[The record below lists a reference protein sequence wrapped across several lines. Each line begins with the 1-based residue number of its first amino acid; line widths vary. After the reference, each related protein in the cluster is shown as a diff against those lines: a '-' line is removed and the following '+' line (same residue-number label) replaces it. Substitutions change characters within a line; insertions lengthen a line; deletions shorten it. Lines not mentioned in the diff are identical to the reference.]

1 MKNGNIRNFS
11 IIAHID
17 HGKSTLADRLLE
29 LTGAVSKRE
38 MKEQILDNMD
48 LERERGITIKLN
60 AVKLNYSY
68 EGENYVIN
76 LIDTPGH
83 VDFSYEVSRSL
94 AACEGAILVV
104 DAAQGIE
111 AQTLANLYLAME
123 QDLTII
129 PVINKID
136 LPNADIPRVK
146 KELEDFNRL
155 LKNDEKKVYDINSV
169 LEEARKNRQ
178 EQDKLESK
186 RKLKNTSYN
195 ILADLNQEELEKY
208 REEKKKK
215 IMTPEEEEFTDLI
228 NTIASKTLAG
238 EIDKATSINLLSDL
252 MATSVMDKVEDKS
265 SLGLEED
272 IEKEKQEKEELED
285 KEDSE
290 EEKDKTE
297 DLSLSKEKLEEI
309 AQKKDEIEKNTQ
321 KLTGAD
327 NDFYTRS
334 MDLSDEDFEMDD
346 EFKEKSLPLPLK
358 IFLILLVLACI
369 AAAVYFIWQT
379 YFK

>member
-1 MKNGNIRNFS
+1 MRRMDRYNEESNNRPNRYEKNQELYQDIATNQKYTNITDVTNANAFEINNSNRSYTSRESYQQMKKYQNV
-11 IIAHID
+11 
-17 HGKSTLADRLLE
+17 E
-29 LTGAVSKRE
+29 
-38 MKEQILDNMD
+38 
-48 LERERGITIKLN
+48 
-60 AVKLNYSY
+60 
-68 EGENYVIN
+68 
-76 LIDTPGH
+76 
-83 VDFSYEVSRSL
+83 
-94 AACEGAILVV
+94 
-104 DAAQGIE
+104 
-111 AQTLANLYLAME
+111 
-123 QDLTII
+123 
-129 PVINKID
+129 PV
-136 LPNADIPRVK
+136 PRVK

-272 IEKEKQEKEELED
+272 IEKEKQEKEELEE

-346 EFKEKSLPLPLK
+346 EFKDTGMPLILK
-358 IFLILLVLACI
+358 IIIVVLIITLI
-369 AAAVYFIWQT
+369 AVAAYFIYQRM
-379 YFK
+379 

>member
-1 MKNGNIRNFS
+1 MRRMDRYNEESNSRPNRYEKNQELYQDIATNQKYTNITDVTNANAFEINNSNRSYTSRESYQQMKKYQNV
-11 IIAHID
+11 
-17 HGKSTLADRLLE
+17 E
-29 LTGAVSKRE
+29 
-38 MKEQILDNMD
+38 
-48 LERERGITIKLN
+48 
-60 AVKLNYSY
+60 
-68 EGENYVIN
+68 
-76 LIDTPGH
+76 
-83 VDFSYEVSRSL
+83 
-94 AACEGAILVV
+94 
-104 DAAQGIE
+104 
-111 AQTLANLYLAME
+111 
-123 QDLTII
+123 
-129 PVINKID
+129 PV
-136 LPNADIPRVK
+136 PRVK

-309 AQKKDEIEKNTQ
+309 AQKKEEIEKNTQ

-346 EFKEKSLPLPLK
+346 EFKDTGMPLILK
-358 IFLILLVLACI
+358 IIIVVLII
-369 AAAVYFIWQT
+369 ALIAVAAYFIYQRM
-379 YFK
+379 

>member
-1 MKNGNIRNFS
+1 MRRMDRYNEESNNRPNRYEKNQELYQDIATNQKYTNITDVTNANAFEINNSNRSYTSRESYQQMKKYQNV
-11 IIAHID
+11 
-17 HGKSTLADRLLE
+17 E
-29 LTGAVSKRE
+29 
-38 MKEQILDNMD
+38 
-48 LERERGITIKLN
+48 
-60 AVKLNYSY
+60 
-68 EGENYVIN
+68 
-76 LIDTPGH
+76 
-83 VDFSYEVSRSL
+83 
-94 AACEGAILVV
+94 
-104 DAAQGIE
+104 
-111 AQTLANLYLAME
+111 
-123 QDLTII
+123 
-129 PVINKID
+129 PV
-136 LPNADIPRVK
+136 PRVK

-272 IEKEKQEKEELED
+272 IEKEKQEKEELEE

-346 EFKEKSLPLPLK
+346 EFKDTGMPLILK
-358 IFLILLVLACI
+358 IIIVVLII
-369 AAAVYFIWQT
+369 ALIAVAAYFIYQI
-379 YFK
+379 YQRM

>member
-1 MKNGNIRNFS
+1 MRRMDRYNEESNNRPNRYEKNQELYQDIATNQKYTNITDVTNANAFEINNSNRSYTSRESYQQMKKYQNV
-11 IIAHID
+11 
-17 HGKSTLADRLLE
+17 E
-29 LTGAVSKRE
+29 
-38 MKEQILDNMD
+38 
-48 LERERGITIKLN
+48 
-60 AVKLNYSY
+60 
-68 EGENYVIN
+68 
-76 LIDTPGH
+76 
-83 VDFSYEVSRSL
+83 
-94 AACEGAILVV
+94 
-104 DAAQGIE
+104 
-111 AQTLANLYLAME
+111 
-123 QDLTII
+123 
-129 PVINKID
+129 PVQ
-136 LPNADIPRVK
+136 RVK

-208 REEKKKK
+208 REEKKQK
-215 IMTPEEEEFTDLI
+215 IMSPEEEEFTDLI

-272 IEKEKQEKEELED
+272 VEKEKQEKEKQEKEEL
-285 KEDSE
+285 

-309 AQKKDEIEKNTQ
+309 AQKKEEIEKNTQ

-346 EFKEKSLPLPLK
+346 EFKDTGMPLILK
-358 IFLILLVLACI
+358 IIIVVLII
-369 AAAVYFIWQT
+369 ALIAVAAYFIYQRM
-379 YFK
+379 

>member
-1 MKNGNIRNFS
+1 MRRMDRYNEESNNRPNRYEKNKELYQDIATNQKYTNITDVTNANAFEINNSNRSYTSRESYQQMKKYQNV
-11 IIAHID
+11 
-17 HGKSTLADRLLE
+17 E
-29 LTGAVSKRE
+29 
-38 MKEQILDNMD
+38 
-48 LERERGITIKLN
+48 
-60 AVKLNYSY
+60 
-68 EGENYVIN
+68 
-76 LIDTPGH
+76 
-83 VDFSYEVSRSL
+83 
-94 AACEGAILVV
+94 
-104 DAAQGIE
+104 
-111 AQTLANLYLAME
+111 
-123 QDLTII
+123 
-129 PVINKID
+129 PV
-136 LPNADIPRVK
+136 PRVK

-195 ILADLNQEELEKY
+195 ILADLNKEELEKY

-272 IEKEKQEKEELED
+272 LEKEQKQKEQEENKEDIENKSKEEADE
-285 KEDSE
+285 
-290 EEKDKTE
+290 KTE

-309 AQKKDEIEKNTQ
+309 AKKKEELEKNTQ

-346 EFKEKSLPLPLK
+346 EFKDTGMPLILK
-358 IFLILLVLACI
+358 IIIVVLIIVLI
-369 AAAVYFIWQT
+369 AVAAYFIYQRM
-379 YFK
+379 

>member
-1 MKNGNIRNFS
+1 MRRMDRYNEESNNRPNRYEKNQELYQDIATNQKYTNITDVTNANAFEINNSNRSYTSRESYQQMKKYQNV
-11 IIAHID
+11 
-17 HGKSTLADRLLE
+17 E
-29 LTGAVSKRE
+29 
-38 MKEQILDNMD
+38 
-48 LERERGITIKLN
+48 
-60 AVKLNYSY
+60 
-68 EGENYVIN
+68 
-76 LIDTPGH
+76 
-83 VDFSYEVSRSL
+83 
-94 AACEGAILVV
+94 
-104 DAAQGIE
+104 
-111 AQTLANLYLAME
+111 
-123 QDLTII
+123 
-129 PVINKID
+129 PV
-136 LPNADIPRVK
+136 PRVK

-155 LKNDEKKVYDINSV
+155 LKNDKKKVYDINSV

-272 IEKEKQEKEELED
+272 IEKEKQEKEELEE

-346 EFKEKSLPLPLK
+346 EFKDTGMPLILK
-358 IFLILLVLACI
+358 IIIVVLIITLI
-369 AAAVYFIWQT
+369 AVAAYFIYQRM
-379 YFK
+379 

>member
-1 MKNGNIRNFS
+1 MRRMDRYNEESNNRPNRYEKNQELYQDIATNQKYTNITDVTNANAFEINNSNRSYTSRESYQQMKKYQNV
-11 IIAHID
+11 
-17 HGKSTLADRLLE
+17 E
-29 LTGAVSKRE
+29 
-38 MKEQILDNMD
+38 
-48 LERERGITIKLN
+48 
-60 AVKLNYSY
+60 
-68 EGENYVIN
+68 
-76 LIDTPGH
+76 
-83 VDFSYEVSRSL
+83 
-94 AACEGAILVV
+94 
-104 DAAQGIE
+104 
-111 AQTLANLYLAME
+111 
-123 QDLTII
+123 
-129 PVINKID
+129 PV
-136 LPNADIPRVK
+136 PRVK

-215 IMTPEEEEFTDLI
+215 IMTLEEEEFTDLI

-346 EFKEKSLPLPLK
+346 EFKDTGMPLILK
-358 IFLILLVLACI
+358 IIIVVLII
-369 AAAVYFIWQT
+369 ALIAVAAYFIYQRM
-379 YFK
+379 

>member
-1 MKNGNIRNFS
+1 MRRMDRYNEESNNRPNRYEKNQELYQDIATNQKYTNITDVTNANAFEINNSNRSYTSRESYQQMKKYQNV
-11 IIAHID
+11 
-17 HGKSTLADRLLE
+17 E
-29 LTGAVSKRE
+29 
-38 MKEQILDNMD
+38 
-48 LERERGITIKLN
+48 
-60 AVKLNYSY
+60 
-68 EGENYVIN
+68 
-76 LIDTPGH
+76 
-83 VDFSYEVSRSL
+83 
-94 AACEGAILVV
+94 
-104 DAAQGIE
+104 
-111 AQTLANLYLAME
+111 
-123 QDLTII
+123 
-129 PVINKID
+129 PV
-136 LPNADIPRVK
+136 PRVK

-272 IEKEKQEKEELED
+272 IEKEKQEKEELEE

-346 EFKEKSLPLPLK
+346 EFKDTGMPLILK
-358 IFLILLVLACI
+358 IIIVVLII
-369 AAAVYFIWQT
+369 ALIAVAAYFIYQRM
-379 YFK
+379 

>member
-1 MKNGNIRNFS
+1 MRRMDRYNEESNNRPNRYEKNKELYQDIATNQKYTNITDVTNANAFEINNSNRSYTSRESYQQMKKYQNV
-11 IIAHID
+11 
-17 HGKSTLADRLLE
+17 E
-29 LTGAVSKRE
+29 
-38 MKEQILDNMD
+38 
-48 LERERGITIKLN
+48 
-60 AVKLNYSY
+60 
-68 EGENYVIN
+68 
-76 LIDTPGH
+76 
-83 VDFSYEVSRSL
+83 
-94 AACEGAILVV
+94 
-104 DAAQGIE
+104 
-111 AQTLANLYLAME
+111 
-123 QDLTII
+123 
-129 PVINKID
+129 PV
-136 LPNADIPRVK
+136 PRVK

-195 ILADLNQEELEKY
+195 ILADLNKEELEKY

-272 IEKEKQEKEELED
+272 LEKEQKQKEEQEEN
-285 KEDSE
+285 KEDIENESKE
-290 EEKDKTE
+290 EADEKTE

-309 AQKKDEIEKNTQ
+309 AKKKEELEKNTQ

-346 EFKEKSLPLPLK
+346 EFKDTGMPLILK
-358 IFLILLVLACI
+358 IIIVVLII
-369 AAAVYFIWQT
+369 ALIAVAAYFIYQRM
-379 YFK
+379 